1 VSRRGSIPTAVHS
14 IARPRFPTP
23 MADRKWRAEC
33 PNCGRPMA
41 TMFYRKGK
49 GLKRHWYAYYC
60 PKDKSIVLFGPKT

>member
-1 VSRRGSIPTAVHS
+1 
-14 IARPRFPTP
+14 
-23 MADRKWRAEC
+23 
-33 PNCGRPMA
+33 MA